1 LNLIIAHQIEG
12 RTRLRAM
19 QRPVDAGT
27 LKIFAEQLAQQPG
40 IEMLDLRDTTGSVV
54 IEHPSLDAGTL
65 KERVTS
71 AGGMIVQETSASDVP
86 HDNLAAVRERM
97 GNIDNTLT
105 QLSAGGL
112 DMRTLA
118 FLVLFSLG
126 ITQLLRGQIMMPAF
140 SFLWYAFELVK
151 MNPAGPAEPTP
162 GE

>member
-1 LNLIIAHQIEG
+1 LNLVIAHQIEG

-19 QRPVDAGT
+19 QRPVDPSA
-27 LKIFAEQLAQQPG
+27 LKILAEQLAQAPG
-40 IEMLDLRDTTGSVV
+40 IEMLDLRETTGSLV
-54 IEHPSLDAGTL
+54 IEHPSLDAAGLTD
-65 KERVTS
+65 RVQH
-71 AGGMIVQETSASDVP
+71 AGGAIVQAARASDVP
-86 HDNLAAVRERM
+86 RDNLAAVRERM
-97 GNIDNTLT
+97 GNLDSMLT

-112 DMRTLA
+112 DMRTLS

-151 MNPAGPAEPTP
+151 RSPAGPTEPTS

>member
-1 LNLIIAHQIEG
+1 LKLIIAHQIEG

-19 QRPVDAGT
+19 QRPVDAGA

-40 IEMLDLRDTTGSVV
+40 IEILDLRETTGSLV
-54 IEHPSLDAGTL
+54 IEHPSLDATEL
-65 KERVTS
+65 TERVS
-71 AGGMIVQETSASDVP
+71 HAGGAIVQEAPAPDVRR
-86 HDNLAAVRERM
+86 DNLAVVRERM
-97 GNIDNTLT
+97 GNLDSMLA

-112 DMRTLA
+112 DMRTLS

-151 MNPAGPAEPTP
+151 MNPASPAEPTS